1 MACSNHSP
9 DVIRATTQEQREAV
23 GVNSFPNMTRAQQ
36 KVVIEDEFTRT
47 RGWVGWRMCGN
58 AHCAKH
64 IGPGFH
70 KSRCCRVPKG
80 GGGSGTTQS
89 PMDVHIA
96 NQKAVDEDEVKII
109 GHIKA
114 RHGEVVKDPSAPL
127 SPWAR
132 LAAAWKIVWTGTVQR
147 AAPIEV
153 EVPSGTLPACI
164 TVRASPFSSFCLL

>member
-1 MACSNHSP
+1 M
-9 DVIRATTQEQREAV
+9 

-89 PMDVHIA
+89 PIDVHIA
-96 NQKAVDEDEVKII
+96 NQKAVDKDEVKII
-109 GHIKA
+109 GHLNDRCGA
-114 RHGEVVKDPSAPL
+114 VVKGPNVPL
-127 SPWAR
+127 SYWNR
-132 LAAAWKIVWTGTVQR
+132 IEAASKLLWTGMLQR
-147 AAPIEV
+147 APPIEV
-153 EVPSGTLPACI
+153 EVPGGTLPAY
-164 TVRASPFSSFCLL
+164 T